1 MKPTKEEIKGTRIL
15 NEYASSNIFATEY
28 DTKTSELL
36 VTFKGGRKYQYH
48 NVPHNLFTK
57 FRMSESQGKFF
68 NREISKKYRYNEI
81 KK

>member
-15 NEYASSNIFATEY
+15 NEYASSTEY

-48 NVPHNLFTK
+48 GVPHNLFTK

>member
-1 MKPTKEEIKGTRIL
+1 MGIKKEEVKGTRIL
-15 NEYASSNIFATEY
+15 NEYSSSNIFATEY

-48 NVPHNLFTK
+48 GVPHKTFTK
-57 FRMSESQGKFF
+57 FRMSESQCKFF
-68 NREISKKYRYNEI
+68 NQEISKKYRYNES